1 MRKKLILVLA
11 AGFLFTGCTPKPAS
25 PAAVPTASAEAE
37 RLAGTKLTD
46 ETISAMFKR
55 LKEAEIFIDEQGEAQ
70 PFELWRNANNLVV
83 LYVGQR
89 DHPLLI
95 WDPVNDT
102 AELNYTCQDV
112 VSFQEDGVTKQA
124 YVELICDG
132 YQSTCTAA
140 VTTSSKTTRWPV
152 DAPDEQVTP
161 ALAEAV
167 QQAAQTHQTEV
178 ERSREQAEKALF
190 ELRTVILNTQDYEYA
205 QLKPYS
211 RNSGGFAKQEDPQTY
226 QFSIGELNPTLSGE
240 EIAFYFA
247 ALTGQEF
254 TRPDQLQANETLLLN
269 LMAAS
274 KTYLCEGEPD
284 QLICPASG
292 MGTDPLLLNL
302 PEAVAEELLAV
313 VRVEAV
319 NAVST
324 ALLGHTLPLA
334 TFEYE
339 EIIYDAD
346 TVPDC
351 ILIRNTQG
359 APETSESAA
368 EPMTIVT
375 ERRTEGERQIV
386 RYVRGEEIENTSF
399 IRDEQGNEY
408 YIPAIRE
415 MAQDPDSPL
424 VIWEMACEPNTD
436 ASQPCRLIYQKR
448 IQ

>member
-167 QQAAQTHQTEV
+167 QEAAQTHQTEV
-178 ERSREQAEKALF
+178 EKSREQAEKALF

-292 MGTDPLLLNL
+292 MGGDPLLLNL

-313 VRVEAV
+313 VRIGDV

-324 ALLGHTLPLA
+324 ALLGRTLPLA
-334 TFEYE
+334 TFEHE
-339 EIIYDAD
+339 GIIYDAD
-346 TVPDC
+346 TAEDC
-351 ILIRNTQG
+351 ILIRSAAG
-359 APETSESAA
+359 APEIEAAA
-368 EPMTIVT
+368 EPIAIVT

>member
-1 MRKKLILVLA
+1 MRKKLILALA
-11 AGFLFTGCTPKPAS
+11 AGFLFTGCTPKPA
-25 PAAVPTASAEAE
+25 PPVAVPTASAEAE

-152 DAPDEQVTP
+152 DTPDEQVTP

-178 ERSREQAEKALF
+178 EKSREQAEKALF

-302 PEAVAEELLAV
+302 PEAIAEELLAV
-313 VRVEAV
+313 VRVEDV

-346 TVPDC
+346 TAEDC
-351 ILIRNTQG
+351 ILIRSAAG
-359 APETSESAA
+359 APEVEAAA
-368 EPMTIVT
+368 EPIAIVT
-375 ERRTEGERQIV
+375 ERQTEGERQIV

-415 MAQDPDSPL
+415 MAQNPDSPL
-424 VIWEMACEPNTD
+424 MIWEMACEPNAD
-436 ASQPCRLIYQKR
+436 AAQPYRLVYQKR

>member
-1 MRKKLILVLA
+1 MRKKLILALA

-55 LKEAEIFIDEQGEAQ
+55 LKEAEIFTDEQGEAQ
-70 PFELWRNANNLVV
+70 LFELWRNANNLVV

-152 DAPDEQVTP
+152 DTPDEQVTP

-178 ERSREQAEKALF
+178 EKSREQAEKALF

-302 PEAVAEELLAV
+302 PEAIAEELLAV
-313 VRVEAV
+313 VRVEDV

-346 TVPDC
+346 TAEDC
-351 ILIRNTQG
+351 ILIRSAAG
-359 APETSESAA
+359 APEVEAAA
-368 EPMTIVT
+368 EPIAIVT
-375 ERRTEGERQIV
+375 ERQTEGERQIV

-415 MAQDPDSPL
+415 MAQNPDSPL
-424 VIWEMACEPNTD
+424 MIWEMACEPNAD
-436 ASQPCRLIYQKR
+436 ASQPYRLVYQKR

>member
-1 MRKKLILVLA
+1 MRNKLFLALA
-11 AGFLFTGCTPKPAS
+11 AGFLLTECTQMPAA
-25 PAAVPTASAEAE
+25 PTAVPTASPETE
-37 RLAGTKLTD
+37 RITGTKLTD
-46 ETISAMFKR
+46 DTISAMFKR
-55 LKEAEIFIDEQGEAQ
+55 LKEAEIFTDEQGEAQ

-102 AELNYTCQDV
+102 VELNYTCQDV

-161 ALAEAV
+161 AVAEAV
-167 QQAAQTHQTEV
+167 QQAAQTHQAEV

-205 QLKPYS
+205 KLKPYS
-211 RNSGGFAKQEDPQTY
+211 RTSGGFAKQEDPQTY
-226 QFSIGELNPTLSGE
+226 QFYIGELNPTLSGE

-254 TRPDQLQANETLLLN
+254 TRPDLN

-292 MGTDPLLLNL
+292 MGGDPLLLNL
-302 PEAVAEELLAV
+302 PEAIAEELLAV
-313 VRVEAV
+313 VRVADV

-324 ALLGHTLPLA
+324 ALLGRTLPLD

-339 EIIYDAD
+339 GILYDAD
-346 TVPDC
+346 TAADC

-359 APETSESAA
+359 APETSETKA

-375 ERRTEGERQIV
+375 ERQTEGERQIV

-415 MAQDPDSPL
+415 TAQDPDSPL
-424 VIWEMACEPNTD
+424 MIWEMACEPNTD
-436 ASQPCRLIYQKR
+436 ASQPYRLVYQKR